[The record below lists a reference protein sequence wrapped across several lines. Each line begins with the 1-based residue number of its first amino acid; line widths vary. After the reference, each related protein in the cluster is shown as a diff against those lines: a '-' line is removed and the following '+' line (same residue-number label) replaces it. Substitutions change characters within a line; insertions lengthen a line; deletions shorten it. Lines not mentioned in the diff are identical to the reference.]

1 MSVQETRRKD
11 AVAGGALPRHS
22 LSTADATV
30 LVVGLVLGVG
40 IFRTPQLVAAN
51 SGGVTT
57 FLLLWTLGGLVS
69 LVGALCYAELASAYP
84 HSGGEY
90 HFVSRA
96 LGAAPG
102 FLFAW
107 SRMTV
112 LQTGSIAILAY
123 VFADYAAPL
132 LHLPAAAVPGLAA
145 GAVVVL
151 TAVNLLGLRPG
162 RFAQYTLTII
172 EVAGLL
178 AVVAAGLLLPAAAEP
193 ASALPAG
200 APTSTSAPNIGMAM
214 VFVLLTFGGWSEA
227 AYLSAE
233 VRDRRRGISRALL
246 LGIAIITA
254 LYLLANL
261 AYLRG
266 LGLAGVEGSATVA
279 ADLVARAVGP
289 LGSALVSA
297 IVMVSALSSANAAT
311 ITGSRCSF
319 AIGRDVTRLSFL
331 ASWSGQRATPS
342 NALLLQGMVALV
354 LIAFGAIARSG
365 FEAMVAYTAPVFW
378 LILLI
383 TGISLFVLRRR
394 DPRAPRPFR
403 VPLYPLTPALF
414 CAASAYM
421 LYSSLA
427 FAGPGALLG
436 LAVMVLGIPVFG
448 LGRLRPASSPPSLP
462 HDHMPS
468 PQRSP

>member
-1 MSVQETRRKD
+1 LAALANAEGALSVQGPRLEEP
-11 AVAGGALPRHS
+11 AAGRGLPGHT
-22 LSTADATV
+22 LSTLDATV

-40 IFRTPQLVAAN
+40 IFRTPQLVAA
-51 SGGVTT
+51 SSSTVEV
-57 FLLLWTLGGLVS
+57 FLLLWAAGGLVS
-69 LVGALCYAELASAYP
+69 LVGAFCYAELASAYP
-84 HSGGEY
+84 HAGGEY

-96 LGAAPG
+96 LGPGVG

-132 LHLPAAAVPGLAA
+132 LGLPAAATPALAA
-145 GAVVVL
+145 AAVVIL
-151 TAVNLLGLRPG
+151 TAINVLGLRPG
-162 RFAQYTLTII
+162 RAAQYTLTIV

-178 AVVAAGLLLPAAAEP
+178 AVIAAGLLLPGAGPTAAAHGP
-193 ASALPAG
+193 AARTPSL
-200 APTSTSAPNIGMAM
+200 GMAM

-246 LGIAIITA
+246 GGIAIITA

-279 ADLVARAVGP
+279 ADLVARALGP
-289 LGSALVSA
+289 AGAGLVSVV
-297 IVMVSALSSANAAT
+297 VMVSALSSANAAM
-311 ITGSRCSF
+311 ITGSRCNF
-319 AIGRDVTRLSFL
+319 ALGRDHRRLSFL
-331 ASWSGQRATPS
+331 AAWRDRRGTPA
-342 NALLLQGMVALV
+342 NALLLQGAVALLLV
-354 LIAFGAIARSG
+354 GFGAIARSG
-365 FEAMVAYTAPVFW
+365 FETMVAYTAPVFW
-378 LILLI
+378 LILLL
-383 TGISLFVLRRR
+383 TGVSLFVLRRQ
-394 DPRAPRPFR
+394 DPGTPRPFR

-414 CAASAYM
+414 CAASAFM

-436 LAVMVLGIPVFG
+436 LAVMAAGIPVFLLGG
-448 LGRLRPASSPPSLP
+448 LGPTYS
-462 HDHMPS
+462 PS
-468 PQRSP
+468 PRSP